1 MPMPVENP
9 ISMGE
14 GCTPLHPGHYRGHPC
29 TFKLEWF
36 SPTGSFKDRG
46 ASALISML
54 RQMGV
59 TAVLEDSSGNGG
71 AAIAGYG
78 AMAGIDVKV
87 LVPASTSIAKVVQA
101 RAYGADIVRV
111 PGPREATEAAA
122 IDMSADVFY
131 ASHNW
136 HPFFLQG
143 TKTLGYE
150 IWEDMGFRVPD
161 NIVIPASAGSN
172 LLGCYLAF
180 TELMRVGEIDRLPR
194 LFVSQPE
201 NVAPLHLAF
210 QAGVEHYVDQ
220 DFGSTVAEGTAI
232 KRPIR
237 LREMLQALRESKGGT
252 TAVSESEI
260 IEASLALARNGIYV
274 EPTCA
279 HAAAGFAKLIEDGS
293 IAAANDTIVILTGT
307 GLKTT
312 SFYTDQIGA
321 D

>member
-9 ISMGE
+9 VSMGE

-29 TFKLEWF
+29 AFKLEWF

-220 DFGSTVAEGTAI
+220 DFGPTVAEGTAI

-293 IAAANDTIVILTGT
+293 IAAADDTIVILTGT

>member
-1 MPMPVENP
+1 M
-9 ISMGE
+9 
-14 GCTPLHPGHYRGHPC
+14 
-29 TFKLEWF
+29 
-36 SPTGSFKDRG
+36 
-46 ASALISML
+46 
-54 RQMGV
+54 
-59 TAVLEDSSGNGG
+59 
-71 AAIAGYG
+71 
-78 AMAGIDVKV
+78 
-87 LVPASTSIAKVVQA
+87 VQA

-293 IAAANDTIVILTGT
+293 IAAADDTIVILTGT